1 VSELIEQA
9 LEWMN
14 ANEGVLAG
22 AGVLIALITIMV
34 PRFRALLTGGPPMGR
49 VDANQL
55 PIHPAYIAALTGDT
69 AEAEQ
74 APAGSFFAPN
84 RKARTR
90 SLNRPDFQDPGRAA
104 VAVFPFDCS
113 EEGRGLNTAAGAIAD
128 EISTGLNAT
137 NGYDVISGRVT
148 RGFEGSVSD
157 LGARY
162 LVEGTLRLVSNTKAG
177 ECVRIIARL
186 VDVGTGRHVW
196 AERFECP
203 AAEFD
208 DQEDEIASQIT
219 AALIANLQNAE
230 IERASQAD
238 PKKLDAW
245 SLSMLAF
252 SSITGAASRDNVV
265 QAEKLARKAVERD
278 GKSGYAHIVLAATL
292 VQKRGFAGEFN
303 LKVDESEIREHAE
316 RAIELAPRDSMTL
329 ALYGFVRTNL
339 DEAVEALP
347 YLERSVEASPSNA
360 RAWGTYGRALR
371 NAGRVDEAVPKF
383 ERAIRLAPKDA
394 MVSLWWIWLASCFLL
409 QERYEEAI
417 DSARKAV
424 TLNRSFFWGWLM
436 MAAALGNQGRTVEA
450 EEALEE
456 VRTYFPELD
465 KQPTRDLLEGSLG
478 SSVDV
483 TLILKGLEGAGLQV
497 REGAGA

>member
-1 VSELIEQA
+1 MSELIEQA

-22 AGVLIALITIMV
+22 VGVLIALITIMV
-34 PRFRALLTGGPPMGR
+34 PRFRALLTGRPALPGSIDPK
-49 VDANQL
+49 QL
-55 PIHPAYIAALTGDT
+55 PLHPAYIAALTGENS
-69 AEAEQ
+69 EAEH

-84 RKARTR
+84 RRARAR
-90 SLNRPDFQDPGRAA
+90 AVQRPHYTDPGRAA
-104 VAVFPFDCS
+104 VAIFPFDCAV
-113 EEGRGLNTAAGAIAD
+113 EGKGLNTAASAIAD
-128 EISTGLNAT
+128 EISTGLTAT

-162 LVEGTLRLVSNTKAG
+162 LVEGTLRLVSNTKQG

-203 AAEFD
+203 LAEFD
-208 DQEDEIASQIT
+208 HQEDEIASQIT

-252 SSITGAASRDNVV
+252 SSITGAATRENVL
-265 QAEKLARKAVERD
+265 QAEKLARRAVERD
-278 GKSGYAHIVLAATL
+278 DNSGYAHMVLSATL
-292 VQKRGFAGEFN
+292 VQKRGFVGEFN
-303 LKVDESEIREHAE
+303 LKVDEAEIREHAE

-329 ALYGFVRTNL
+329 ALYGFVRTSL
-339 DEAVEALP
+339 DEAIDALP

-383 ERAIRLAPKDA
+383 ERAIRLAPKDV

-409 QERYEEAI
+409 QERFEEAI

-424 TLNRSFFWGWLM
+424 TLNRSFFWGWLI
-436 MAAALGNQGRTVEA
+436 MAAALGNQGRTIEA
-450 EEALEE
+450 EEAIDE
-456 VRTYFPELD
+456 VRSYFPDLD
-465 KQPTRDLLEGSLG
+465 KRPIRELLESSLG
-478 SSVDV
+478 SNVDLSV
-483 TLILKGLEGAGLQV
+483 LIKGLEGAGL
-497 REGAGA
+497 ETAITA